1 MQRYAVRNAA
11 DPAEEEC
18 QRQASPKPLGP
29 VDAGPGAKTN
39 PMMWIVRLA
48 LRRPYTFVVFA
59 LLVLIVGVF
68 SIESMPTDIFPNI
81 DIPVVTVVWVFTGLS
96 ADQVANRI
104 VTNAERGMTT
114 TVNDIEHI
122 ESTSLVGL
130 AVIKVYFHPGVNVG
144 NAVGQITAIS
154 QSQLRF
160 LPPGSTPPFIIQYN
174 ASSVPIMQ
182 LGLSGQGLNEQQLN
196 DLATN
201 TIRLY
206 FATIEGAQSPY
217 PYGGKQ
223 RQIEVDI
230 DPNALQA
237 RGLSPADVVTAIG
250 NQNLIAP
257 SGTIKLDR
265 FEYQVETNSQPPLVQ
280 QLNDLPIKAVNGTI
294 VYIHDVAHV
303 RDGNPPQTNI
313 VRVDGHRAIMM
324 NILKIGSASTLDIIK
339 GVRGVITSPYV
350 LGQLPPALKI
360 TALADQ
366 SIFVRNSIDGVVHEA
381 IIAACLTAVMIL
393 VFLGSWRST
402 IIIAV
407 SIPLSILCSLIV
419 LDTLHQTINIMT
431 LGGMALAVGILVD
444 DATVAIEN
452 INRYLEIG
460 KDLEQAIL
468 DGSAQIATPAFV
480 STLAICIVFVPIFF
494 LTGVAHYLFVPMAE
508 AVVFAMLA
516 SYFLSRTL
524 VPTMAKYLLREHDDA
539 EAARKQASR
548 NPFTRFQRGFETAF
562 ERFRHAYLRLLVFC
576 ADHAAAFIVIFLV
589 FMAGSGLAL
598 TPWLGADFF
607 PSVDSGQF
615 TIHVRA
621 HTGTRIEETAALC
634 DRIEQTI
641 RQQIPPDEL
650 ATILDNIGLPY
661 SALNLSYSVSAP
673 VGPSDADIQV
683 QLAPKHHP
691 TDAYVQRIRKALAAQ
706 YPGVTFY
713 RVPVDI
719 VTQILNFG
727 LASPIDIQIIGPN
740 LYANRALAERMLNE
754 VRYVPGA
761 VDARIQQP
769 FNYPNFTV
777 NVDRT
782 RAQAT
787 GLTQQNVAQS
797 LLVALSG
804 SFQTSPSFYLDPRN
818 GVSYSV
824 AVQTPQYKLDSM
836 PELKSLP
843 ITGAVAPQVQG
854 ASPSTV
860 APGSDA
866 SARTGASF
874 TGAPGAGK
882 PVQILGNLA
891 SFVPGA
897 EQATVSHYD
906 VQPVIDIFTNV
917 EGADLGSVTKAMQ
930 RIVEEHQ
937 KDLPRGSQ
945 IILRGQSETMYR
957 SYIGLLSGL
966 AFSILL
972 VYLLIVVNFQSWL
985 DPFLIVAALPAALAG
1000 IVWFLFLTGTR
1011 LSVPALT
1018 GAIMCMG
1025 VATANSILVVSF
1037 AREQLEI
1044 LVGDARTAA
1053 LNAGFVRLRP
1063 VLMTALAM
1071 IIGMVPMSL
1080 GLGEG
1085 GEQNAPLG
1093 RAVIGGLLLAT
1104 GATLFFVPV
1113 FFSVVHGWLE
1123 RRRRAKQPAG
1133 QNAGRDEL
1141 E

>member
-1 MQRYAVRNAA
+1 
-11 DPAEEEC
+11 
-18 QRQASPKPLGP
+18 
-29 VDAGPGAKTN
+29 
-39 PMMWIVRLA
+39 MMWIVRLA

-59 LLVLIVGVF
+59 LLILILGVF

-81 DIPVVTVVWVFTGLS
+81 DIPVVTVVWFYSGLS
-96 ADQVANRI
+96 ADQIANRI

-122 ESTSLVGL
+122 ESTSLVGFSI
-130 AVIKVYFHPGVNVG
+130 IKVYFHPNANVAQ
-144 NAVGQITAIS
+144 AVAQITAIS
-154 QSQLRF
+154 QVQLRS
-160 LPPGSTPPFIIQYN
+160 LPPGTTPPFIIQYN

-182 LGLSGQGLNEQQLN
+182 LGLSGQGLSETQLN

-206 FATIEGAQSPY
+206 FSTIEGAQSPF
-217 PYGGKQ
+217 PFGGKQ
-223 RQIEVDI
+223 RQIEVDL

-237 RGLSPADVVTAIG
+237 RGLSPADVVTAMG
-250 NQNLIAP
+250 NQNIIVP

-265 FEYQVETNSQPPLVQ
+265 FEYQVETNSSPSLVE
-280 QLNDLPIKAVNGTI
+280 QLNDLPVKSVNGTT

-313 VRVDGHRAIMM
+313 VRVDGRRAIMM
-324 NILKIGSASTLDIIK
+324 NIMKIGSNSTLNIIK
-339 GVRGVITSPYV
+339 GVREVITSPVV
-350 LGQLPPALKI
+350 LGQLPPQIKI

-366 SIFVRNSIDGVVHEA
+366 SIFVRNSIDGVLHEA
-381 IIAACLTAVMIL
+381 IIAACLTAIMIL

-402 IIIAV
+402 LIIAV
-407 SIPLSILCSLIV
+407 SIPLSILCSIV
-419 LDTLHQTINIMT
+419 MLHALGETINIMT
-431 LGGMALAVGILVD
+431 LGGLALAVGILVD
-444 DATVAIEN
+444 DATVEIEN
-452 INRYLEIG
+452 INRNLEAG
-460 KDLEQAIL
+460 KEIEQAIL
-468 DGSAQIATPAFV
+468 DGAAQIATPALV
-480 STLAICIVFVPIFF
+480 STLAICIVFVPMF
-494 LTGVAHYLFVPMAE
+494 LLSGVARYLFVPMAE

-516 SYFLSRTL
+516 SYLLSRTV
-524 VPTMAKYLLREHDDA
+524 VPTMARYLLKEHDEA
-539 EAARKQASR
+539 EAQRKKQSR
-548 NPFTRFQRGFETAF
+548 NPLIQFQLAF
-562 ERFRHAYLRLLVFC
+562 ERNFERLRHGYLRLLTFC
-576 ADHAAAFIVIFLV
+576 VDNATAFILV
-589 FMAGSGLAL
+589 FLIFMVGSVLVL

-615 TIHVRA
+615 IIHIRA

-634 DRIEQTI
+634 DHIEATI
-641 RQQIPPDEL
+641 REQIPKDEL
-650 ATILDNIGLPY
+650 NTILDNIGLPY
-661 SALNLSYSVSAP
+661 SPLNLSYSISAP
-673 VGPSDADIQV
+673 VGASDADIQV
-683 QLAPKHHP
+683 QLNPKHHP
-691 TDAYVQRIRKALAAQ
+691 TDAYIQRIRVALAQQ

-713 RVPVDI
+713 EVPVDI

-727 LASPIDIQIIGPN
+727 LASPIDIQIVGPN
-740 LYANRALAERMLNE
+740 LYANRDLAERMLNE

-761 VDARIQQP
+761 VDSRIQQP

-782 RAQAT
+782 RAAAT

-818 GVSYSV
+818 GVSYNV
-824 AVQTPQYKLDSM
+824 AVQAPQYKLDTM
-836 PELKSLP
+836 ADLKGLP
-843 ITGAVAPQVQG
+843 ITGATPAQVQG
-854 ASPSTV
+854 SSPSTA
-860 APGSDA
+860 APGSNATNPA
-866 SARTGASF
+866 SGSF
-874 TGAPGAGK
+874 TGAPGASN

-891 SFVPGA
+891 SFVPGN
-897 EQATVSHYD
+897 EQGIVSHYD
-906 VQPVIDIFTNV
+906 VQPVIDIYSNV
-917 EGADLGSVTKAMQ
+917 DGTDLGSVTAAM
-930 RIVEEHQ
+930 RKIVARHQ
-937 KDLPRGSQ
+937 KDLPRGSRF
-945 IILRGQSETMYR
+945 ILRGQSDTMDK

-1000 IVWFLFLTGTR
+1000 IVWLLFLTGTR

-1044 LVGDARTAA
+1044 LVGDARRAA

-1063 VLMTALAM
+1063 VIMTALAM
-1071 IIGMVPMSL
+1071 IMGMIPMSL

-1104 GATLFFVPV
+1104 VATLFFVPV

-1123 RRRRAKQPAG
+1123 FRRKRKLPASI
-1133 QNAGRDEL
+1133 QLRMDEL
-1141 E
+1141 D